1 MKKIYIFIILIY
13 IINYNVKAQNEK
25 EINFIKSF
33 YKDYYNYLELDLKN
47 ESDKILK
54 KINNKYLSK
63 ALIQSINQKSE
74 DVGKYGY
81 DPFLQGQD
89 YIYKDLNTLIVKHVT
104 NLKFKICFNNCNKK
118 IYFILKNKNGNLKIY
133 KVIDNYTTW

>member
-89 YIYKDLNTLIVKHVT
+89 YIYNDLNTLVVKHVIS
-104 NLKFKICFNNCNKK
+104 LKFQICFNNCNKK
-118 IYFILKNKNGNLKIY
+118 IYFILKNENGNLKIY